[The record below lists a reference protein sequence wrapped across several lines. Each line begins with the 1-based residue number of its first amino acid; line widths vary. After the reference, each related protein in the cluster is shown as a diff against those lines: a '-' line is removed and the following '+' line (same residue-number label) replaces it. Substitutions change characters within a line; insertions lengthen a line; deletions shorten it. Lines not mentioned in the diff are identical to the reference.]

1 MGGGEDRA
9 HRGEHDLELEAVI
22 NVRMQWEVVMIE
34 LTEENTI

>member
-9 HRGEHDLELEAVI
+9 NRGEPDLKIEEVI
-22 NVRMQWEVVMIE
+22 NVRMQWEVVRME